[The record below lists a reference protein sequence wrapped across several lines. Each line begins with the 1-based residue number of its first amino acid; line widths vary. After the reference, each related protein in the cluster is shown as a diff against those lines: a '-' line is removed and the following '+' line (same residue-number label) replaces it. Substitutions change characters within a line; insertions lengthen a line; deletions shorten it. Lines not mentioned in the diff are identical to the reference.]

1 MRGAADRR
9 LRMASRPFVESERD
23 FTESLADRNNEDEC
37 PRLIAETANRG
48 IVASAV
54 SKLDTQV
61 TAARAVLNRFNHL
74 GGTGIVPTL
83 NSVQTEFA
91 DSIKT

>member
-1 MRGAADRR
+1 MPSTDRR
-9 LRMASRPFVESERD
+9 NSESR
-23 FTESLADRNNEDEC
+23 
-37 PRLIAETANRG
+37 NRCIG
-48 IVASAV
+48 G

-83 NSVQTEFA
+83 NSVRTEFA